1 MKPSFGDV
9 IQIYKNTEKGLTI
22 CVGNCIKSRAK
33 LNS

>member
-9 IQIYKNTEKGLTI
+9 IQLFYTEKGLTI